1 MSFSR
6 IQCSHQLELIPTRW
20 KFSWKL
26 QSEEAFS
33 WAILHGKT
41 SSSFAESSF
50 TYVEEEI
57 GVLLHRLTNGFIIG
71 WGVFRFVESVY
82 QHLLLVL
89 VSLLLILHLDK
100 L

>member
-1 MSFSR
+1 MSFLP
-6 IQCSHQLELIPTRW
+6 IQCSRQLEIFPKRW

-41 SSSFAESSF
+41 SSWFAESSF

-57 GVLLHRLTNGFIIG
+57 SVLLHRLTHRFIIACR
-71 WGVFRFVESVY
+71 VFRFIEAVY
-82 QHLLLVL
+82 EHLLLVL